1 MMQVY
6 ARDLAKTLDLPRF
19 KASIGY
25 IQRFCMRNNLTY
37 RRPTHQ
43 AQETNQTARD
53 QCALALEFLADVYDH
68 LLDGNFEYFV
78 NLDET
83 PIYIDP
89 TITRTIDEVGTRT
102 VDVVNSGHTKSRMT
116 LLLTIASDGSMA
128 PAYLLFK
135 GLKKAPQ
142 CDYPATIIPNAS
154 SSGTMDEY
162 LFIDFIE
169 KVLVP
174 TYSNKRMLLL
184 LDQCRSHM
192 TDLVRAKLRYH
203 NIQPIYIPGK
213 YFFTQKST
221 FPIVLIVYVF

>member
-1 MMQVY
+1 
-6 ARDLAKTLDLPRF
+6 
-19 KASIGY
+19 
-25 IQRFCMRNNLTY
+25 
-37 RRPTHQ
+37 
-43 AQETNQTARD
+43 
-53 QCALALEFLADVYDH
+53 
-68 LLDGNFEYFV
+68 
-78 NLDET
+78 
-83 PIYIDP
+83 
-89 TITRTIDEVGTRT
+89 
-102 VDVVNSGHTKSRMT
+102 MT

-169 KVLVP
+169 KVLVS

-221 FPIVLIVYVF
+221 FPIDLIIYVSFKPDIRRHSSRWTSALIGQSRKHIARSGSDGLPKFRRVIRLAATEQNLATKQ